1 MPNYRQDRLRVSTGV
16 ERARGDTVSAQEPGQ
31 RQGMSPLPRPVLVRR
46 CVSAQ
51 RQPMLMGYLDDL
63 PATSRHRAGDQ

>member
-1 MPNYRQDRLRVSTGV
+1 MPNYRQDRLRVSTGA
-16 ERARGDTVSAQEPGQ
+16 EHARGDTVSTQGPGR

-51 RQPMLMGYLDDL
+51 KAADVDGPPRRSPRGVT
-63 PATSRHRAGDQ
+63 ASGR